1 MKALATAPD
10 GLPELTLAWDVIA
23 WCQAWL
29 QQPDGPNAGGDWRF
43 TDEQMRFLAWWYE
56 VDDDGRFVFRRGVLR
71 RAKGWGKDPLSAVLG
86 IAELLGPCR
95 FAEFVDGAA
104 RGEPHPAPWVQI
116 GATSLE
122 QTRTTTSLLPSLLPQ
137 RTRRA
142 YRMEVMKE
150 LVYAQIG
157 DARGRLEAVS
167 NSFRGQEG
175 SRTTMFIMNETQHWL
190 QSNHGHDMAAVVRRN
205 LAKSRDGSAR
215 ALALTNAHGPGEDS
229 QAERDYE
236 AWAKQQRPEYAE
248 RQGHP
253 LRLGRAGGQ

>member
-1 MKALATAPD
+1 MAA
-10 GLPELTLAWDVIA
+10 
-23 WCQAWL
+23 
-29 QQPDGPNAGGDWRF
+29 
-43 TDEQMRFLAWWYE
+43 
-56 VDDDGRFVFRRGVLR
+56 FVFRRGVLR

-95 FAEFVDGAA
+95 FADFVDGDA

-116 GATSLE
+116 GATSLD
-122 QTRTTTSLLPSLLPQ
+122 QTRTTTSLLPALLPKN
-137 RTRRA
+137 TRRA

-157 DARGRLEAVS
+157 AARGRLEAVS

-236 AWAKQQRPEYAE
+236 AWAQQQRPEYANAKDILYDSVE
-248 RQGHP
+248 PIVSDDFSLDDREALVEAMRIAYGDASWVD
-253 LRLGRAGGQ
+253 LRSARR